1 MKNLTEKSKYLS
13 LLLRHKPE
21 LANLELKEDGW
32 VDVHTLIKNT
42 DFTLSELKEIVS
54 TDKKQRYSF
63 DSTYT
68 CIRANQGH
76 SVNVKMN
83 FKEFIPI
90 KELYHGTSIN
100 VKDIIFKEGI
110 KKQSR
115 QYVHLSQD
123 IETAKKVGERHGKP
137 FIFIIDAVKMYE
149 DGIKFYISE
158 NNVVLTDFV
167 NKKYLKAFNNY

>member
-13 LLLRHKPE
+13 LILRHKPE
-21 LANLELKEDGW
+21 LANLQLKEDGW
-32 VDVHTLIKNT
+32 ADVHTLIKNT

-63 DSTYT
+63 DNTYT
-68 CIRANQGH
+68 RIRANQGH
-76 SVNVKMN
+76 SVNVKIN
-83 FKEFIPI
+83 FKEFIPT
-90 KELYHGTSIN
+90 KDLYHGTSIK

-137 FIFIIDAVKMYE
+137 FIFIVDAIKMYE
-149 DGIKFYISE
+149 NGIKFYISE

-167 NKKYLKAFNNY
+167 DKKYLKTFNS